1 MKWFILVFMLMTS
14 WAFSQEIK
22 VELNPPKPVVGEN
35 FSLNFTIPTVGDS
48 DVDISFTPPQSVEVL
63 GRNTEGVS
71 IQSVIINGKVTMKR
85 EVVYSYDMR
94 AENVGYFRIRDIYV
108 EQNRK
113 KTKVPDIS
121 FSVVK
126 EREKAKD
133 VFLLAHASKN
143 RVFVGEGIDVTYY
156 IYQKV
161 QAGFQTTDFP
171 KLNHFIKRDKIKDR
185 GQEERVNY
193 NGEVFARTA
202 LLQSRIFPQKTGKL
216 SIDSMRGIAKIMTM
230 PTMWGG
236 SGGVR
241 EKNVYSLPIEIEV
254 MPIPSSNVP
263 KDFTG
268 LVGDHDFKLSIN
280 KTKFLTNE
288 VVELKLT
295 VQGYGALES
304 FEGPKIYQDA
314 NLEEFEV
321 KSEIQ
326 DPLATRAVK
335 VFDYTYLT
343 RGATQIPA
351 KKINFS
357 YFDPATA
364 SFKSKSIDVPA
375 ITVAGGV
382 APSAGSGSTM
392 AQADKT
398 NESTIN
404 EPKISAP
411 KKSGILA
418 PIFSDNGLEKKYFWR
433 NNWIIILNFILLLA
447 LLGFGGLTFLRR
459 DKKVC
464 EDSVASQL
472 SDEIKSKGIN
482 YARLHKLLS
491 LLRREHTDDDD
502 ATLNR
507 LVEEADFSP
516 EAKIYFKNLI
526 SLCEHMGY
534 KSEDTP
540 QDYVYEKRYFKELIS
555 LIAKRRYL

>member
-1 MKWFILVFMLMTS
+1 MKWLIIAFMLMSS

-22 VELNPPKPVVGEN
+22 VELNPPKPVAGEN
-35 FSLNFTIPTVGDS
+35 FSLSFTIPTVGDG
-48 DVDISFTPPQSVEVL
+48 DVDVSFTPPQSVEVL

-94 AENVGYFRIRDIYV
+94 AENVGYFRIKDIYV
-108 EQNRK
+108 EQSKK

-133 VFLLAHASKN
+133 VFLLAQVSKN
-143 RVFVGEGIDVTYY
+143 KVFVGEGIDVTYY

-185 GQEERVNY
+185 GAEERVNY

-216 SIDSMRGIAKIMTM
+216 SVDSMKGIAKIMTM

-236 SGGVR
+236 GGSVR
-241 EKNVYSLPIEIEV
+241 EKNVYSLPVEVEV
-254 MPIPSSNVP
+254 MPIPSINVP

-295 VQGYGALES
+295 VQGMGALES
-304 FEGPKIYQDA
+304 YAGPKIYQDS

-343 RGATQIPA
+343 RGAAQIPG
-351 KKINFS
+351 KKISFS
-357 YFDPATA
+357 YFDPGSA
-364 SFKSKSIDVPA
+364 SFKTKNVDVPA
-375 ITVAGGV
+375 ITIAGGV
-382 APSAGSGSTM
+382 APSSGQSVTSSP
-392 AQADKT
+392 AEKT
-398 NESTIN
+398 NDVAPN
-404 EPKISAP
+404 EPKITPP
-411 KKSGILA
+411 KKTGILA
-418 PIFSDNGLEKKYFWR
+418 PVFSDNGLEKKYFWK

-447 LLGFGGLTFLRR
+447 LLGIGGVTFYRR
-459 DKKVC
+459 DKTVRD
-464 EDSVASQL
+464 DSLATQL
-472 SDEIKSKGIN
+472 SDEIKTKGIN

-491 LLRREHTDDDD
+491 LLRREHTEDDD
-502 ATLNR
+502 ATLSR
-507 LVEEADFSP
+507 LVEEADFSQ
-516 EAKIYFKNLI
+516 ETKEYFKKLI
-526 SLCEHMGY
+526 TLCEHMGY
-534 KSEDTP
+534 KSEETP
-540 QDYVYEKRYFKELIS
+540 QDYVFEKRYFKELIS
-555 LIAKRRYL
+555 LIGKRRSS